1 MTSRRYK
8 SPRCSFRLCCGGVI
22 PSALL
27 AVILFALP
35 GRAAP
40 QRYTPKADPE
50 SQEGQL
56 IELIGFEVDEASKL
70 SLMERFTRT
79 YPKHPACAWAY
90 EHLQLAA
97 LEAHDWDKAIA
108 NGEKL
113 LAIYPDDT
121 DTAQLNLK
129 AAEGKGDRV
138 TLKLWSDYLNRVVER
153 VLESPPPKDPEQLEE
168 WKKRTAI
175 ASQFAAQDEY
185 ALYKKALDSPDPR
198 QKIKLLD
205 ELQKRNPDS
214 KYLPQA
220 LVIYLNSYRAI
231 GDHANAAAYS
241 EKILKVDPSNEDALL
256 WAAEGYLARGGSA
269 EKVLAYSARILDVM
283 RTKKKPA
290 IVQDVDWDKKKT
302 LYIGTAH
309 WMMGNTFIT
318 QDRFSQADSALRAA
332 LPLLK
337 SNSQSTASILFYL
350 GWANYKMEN
359 VTEAAR
365 FYKQCMAIQSQF
377 QQQAAKNLNAIR
389 TEHNLPE

>member
-1 MTSRRYK
+1 MISRRYK
-8 SPRCSFRLCCGGVI
+8 LWRQCFGGGI
-22 PSALL
+22 SCALL
-27 AVILFALP
+27 AMVLFSLP
-35 GRAAP
+35 GEAAP
-40 QRYTPKADPE
+40 QRYAPKADPE
-50 SQEGQL
+50 SPEGQL
-56 IELIGFEVDEASKL
+56 IELIGFEVDAASRL
-70 SLMERFTRT
+70 SLMERFTRS

-90 EHLQLAA
+90 EQLQLAA
-97 LEAHDWDKAIA
+97 IEAHQWDKAIE

-129 AAEGKGDRV
+129 AAEEKGDRV
-138 TLKLWSDYLNRVVER
+138 TVKLWSDYLSRIVER
-153 VLESPPPKDPEQLEE
+153 ILDSPPPKDPEQLEE
-168 WKKRTAI
+168 WKKRSAI

-205 ELQKRNPDS
+205 ELLKRNPES

-220 LVIYLNSYRAI
+220 LITYLNSYRAI

-241 EKILKVDPSNEDALL
+241 ERILKADPSNEDALL

-269 EKVLAYSARILDVM
+269 DKVLAYSGKIIEVM
-283 RTKKKPA
+283 NTKKKPS
-290 IVQDVDWDKKKT
+290 IVQDEDWARKKT

-309 WMMGNTFIT
+309 WMMGNIFIT
-318 QDRFSQADSALRAA
+318 QERFPQADSALRAA

-337 SNSQSTASILFYL
+337 GNNQSVASVLFYL
-350 GWANYKMEN
+350 GWANYKLEN
-359 VTEAAR
+359 FTEAAR
-365 FYKQCMAIQSQF
+365 FYKQCLTIQSQF